1 MNFLSELMIGTY
13 LKDSTLA
20 ASSFMN
26 LIKLFIVNGGIDR
39 EYLPKALSLAMASF
53 LTIPYRVFEQVKF
66 ARKLAELQINL
77 PPIFII
83 GHHRSGTT
91 YFHDLMSRDPNFGYL
106 EHWQGMRGSE
116 IFLSS
121 PELAKHWT
129 NSNYPRKRT
138 SDEIMVLANS
148 PVEEEFALAN
158 SSPYSFYAS
167 LLFPRNMK
175 KIFQQFVLFEDDNEQ
190 IKTQW
195 KKAYTT
201 ILKRIVLSKKE
212 KNLLLKNPVNTARIK
227 ILLEIFPD
235 AKFIYLYRNPYT
247 IYASTIQLYTRILAQ
262 SALQNIT
269 EVELEENIIFIY
281 QQMMQKYLVEKNYI
295 PPENLIE
302 IRYEDF
308 IGNEIIYLK
317 RIYTQFK
324 LSDFE
329 QSESEFKKYIDS
341 QDRYKTNKYILDE
354 ETITKITEQWRFTIE
369 KWKYDVPDE
378 LRAYPEN
385 GSSLESV

>member
-1 MNFLSELMIGTY
+1 MKFITGLIIRTY

-20 ASSFMN
+20 GSSFIN
-26 LIKLFIVNGGIDR
+26 LMKLFLVNRGIDR
-39 EYLPKALSLAMASF
+39 EYLPQALSLALISF
-53 LTIPYRVFEQVKF
+53 LTIPYRVFEKVKF
-66 ARKLAELQINL
+66 ARKIAELEIHL

-121 PELAKHWT
+121 PELAKDWAD
-129 NSNYPRKRT
+129 SNYPRKRRA
-138 SDEIMVLANS
+138 DDVMVLASS
-148 PVEEEFALAN
+148 PAEEEFALGN
-158 SSPYSFYAS
+158 SSPYSFYTW
-167 LLFPRNMK
+167 LWFPKNME
-175 KIFQQFVLFEDDNEQ
+175 KIFQQCVLFKDENEQ
-190 IKTQW
+190 IKNQW

-201 ILKRIVLSKKE
+201 ILKRITLSKNGKR
-212 KNLLLKNPVNTARIK
+212 LLLKNPVNTARIN

-247 IYASTIQLYTRILAQ
+247 VYASASQLYKRILPL
-262 SALQNIT
+262 SRLQNIT
-269 EVELEENIIFIY
+269 EVELEKNIIFIY
-281 QQMMQKYLVEKNYI
+281 QQMMQKYLVDKNHI

-308 IGNEIIYLK
+308 IGNEILYLK
-317 RIYTQFK
+317 RIYNQFN

-341 QDRYKTNKYILDE
+341 QAKYKTNKYILDE
-354 ETITKITEQWRFTIE
+354 ETITKITEEWRLSIE
-369 KWKYDVPDE
+369 RWQYDIPDE
-378 LRAYPEN
+378 FRAEPEN
-385 GSSLESV
+385 GTSLESI

>member
-1 MNFLSELMIGTY
+1 MKFLTGLMIRTY

-20 ASSFMN
+20 GSSFIN
-26 LIKLFIVNGGIDR
+26 LMKLFLVNRGIDR
-39 EYLPKALSLAMASF
+39 EYLPQAFSLAMISF
-53 LTIPYRVFEQVKF
+53 LTIPYRVFEKVKF
-66 ARKLAELQINL
+66 VRKIAELEIDL

-121 PELAKHWT
+121 PELAKDWAD
-129 NSNYPRKRT
+129 SNYPRKRRA
-138 SDEIMVLANS
+138 DDVMVLASS
-148 PVEEEFALAN
+148 PAEEEFALGN
-158 SSPYSFYAS
+158 SSPYSFYTW
-167 LLFPRNMK
+167 LWFPKNMK
-175 KIFQQFVLFEDDNEQ
+175 KIFQQCVLFEYENEQ

-201 ILKRIVLSKKE
+201 ILKRIILSKNGKR
-212 KNLLLKNPVNTARIK
+212 LLLKNPVNTARIN

-247 IYASTIQLYTRILAQ
+247 VYASASQLYKRILPL
-262 SALQNIT
+262 SRLQNIT

-281 QQMMQKYLVEKNYI
+281 QQIMQKYLVDKNHI

-302 IRYEDF
+302 VKYEDF
-308 IGNEIIYLK
+308 IGNEILYLNK
-317 RIYTQFK
+317 IYTQFK
-324 LSDFE
+324 LSGFE
-329 QSESEFKKYIDS
+329 HSESEFKKYIDS
-341 QDRYKTNKYILDE
+341 QAKYKTNKYILDE
-354 ETITKITEQWRFTIE
+354 KTITKITEEWRFTIE
-369 KWKYDVPDE
+369 KWQYDIPDE
-378 LRAYPEN
+378 FRADPEN
-385 GSSLESV
+385 GRSLESI

>member
-1 MNFLSELMIGTY
+1 MKSLAKLMIDTY

-20 ASSFMN
+20 GSSFIN
-26 LIKLFIVNGGIDR
+26 LMKLFVVNGGIDR
-39 EYLPKALSLAMASF
+39 EYLPQALSIAMASF
-53 LTIPYRVFEQVKF
+53 LTIPYRVFEKMKF
-66 ARKLAELQINL
+66 AQKIAELEIDL

-121 PELAKHWT
+121 PELAKHWAD
-129 NSNYPRKRT
+129 SNYPKKRK
-138 SDEIMVLANS
+138 SDDVMVLANS
-148 PVEEEFALAN
+148 PVEEEFALGN
-158 SSPYSFYAS
+158 SSPYSFYTS
-167 LLFPRNMK
+167 LYFPKNMK
-175 KIFQQFVLFEDDNEQ
+175 KTFQQVVLFEDDNEQ
-190 IKTQW
+190 IKNQW
-195 KKAYTT
+195 KTAYTDV
-201 ILKRIVLSKKE
+201 LKRIFLSKNGKR
-212 KNLLLKNPVNTARIK
+212 LLLKNPVNTARIN

-247 IYASTIQLYTRILAQ
+247 VYTSMSQLYKRILPL
-262 SALQNIT
+262 SRLQNIT
-269 EVELEENIIFIY
+269 EVELEANIIFIY
-281 QQMMQKYLVEKNYI
+281 QQMMQKYLVDKNHI

-308 IGNEIIYLK
+308 IGNEILYLK
-317 RIYTQFK
+317 RIYNQFN

-341 QDRYKTNKYILDE
+341 QVKYKTNKYTLDE
-354 ETITKITEQWRFTIE
+354 ETITKITEEWRFTIE
-369 KWKYDVPDE
+369 KWQYDIPDE
-378 LRAYPEN
+378 LRAYPKN
-385 GSSLESV
+385 GSSLESA